1 MSVTPVP
8 AGYRSITPYLVMADA
23 AAAID
28 YYKKVFGATE
38 LMRMPMGN
46 RIGHAELKIGDS
58 VVMLSD
64 EWPDMGIVGPKAR
77 GGTSVSLM
85 LYTEDVDAVFDRA
98 VKAGATAERPVKNE
112 FYGDRAGT
120 LLDPFG
126 HRWTIATHVED
137 VSPEEMERRMAAAAD
152 AQA

>member
-28 YYKKVFGATE
+28 YYKKVFGAAE